1 MGAAIVVKFSI
12 DSKYLITVSID
23 SDDEQTIGLWDWM
36 LGLEEPTC
44 TYTKH
49 FNNIYNATS

>member
-1 MGAAIVVKFSI
+1 MGIAIVVKFSI

-23 SDDEQTIGLWDWM
+23 TDGEQTISLWEWM

-44 TYTKH
+44 MYIKY
-49 FNNIYNATS
+49 FNNIRLYTT